1 MISLNTSSYGWS
13 GEVTPIEDGHL
24 FNPFERTYS
33 NVTTDLL
40 GQDYEDVSIYD
51 LDIDGLI
58 GWGDVAVI
66 RENWLVTGPNV
77 PGDFH
82 KDEDDIVNFLDFAEF
97 GLTW

>member
-1 MISLNTSSYGWS
+1 MLVSYGWS

-24 FNPFERTYS
+24 FKPFERTYS

-97 GLTW
+97 GLAW